1 MTAKHRALIVE
12 DDAPTAEDLA
22 DIVAALDCE
31 PTIVD
36 NKADA
41 VAALER
47 DAFCFALFDLQ
58 IKTNGD
64 SIRGTVEAGHG
75 LVREAR
81 KLYSE
86 HAGAGGCYQMPILVV
101 SGHAREA
108 ADAVAVMKDGAD
120 DVIQKPLDIREV
132 SERIREALVR
142 SGRSSHDACATMG
155 RGYGASGALIISFP
169 GDRVGKRNLV
179 VIRGKRVNLTD
190 GMLRIFL
197 QLVVAKLSDRAVHKI
212 DLGATEDQGFKRIS
226 ELRKELE
233 RALGENANIINN
245 DYQGNYG
252 ISVPIALGE
261 CDVDRLAGIG
271 DQRITVLAE
280 QLRARLDRRV

>member
-12 DDAPTAEDLA
+12 DDVPTAEDLA
-22 DIVAALDCE
+22 EIVAALDGE
-31 PTIVD
+31 PLLVD

-47 DAFCFALFDLQ
+47 AAFCFALFDLQ
-58 IKTNGD
+58 IKTRSD
-64 SIRGTVEAGHG
+64 SIRGTVEAGQG

-81 KLYSE
+81 RLYPD
-86 HAGAGGCYQMPILVV
+86 HAGAGGYYRMPILVV
-101 SGHAREA
+101 SGHAREV

-132 SERIREALVR
+132 SKRIREALAR
-142 SGRSSHDACATMG
+142 SGRSSHDVCAAMG
-155 RGYGASGALIISFP
+155 RGYGASGALIFSFP
-169 GDRVGKRNLV
+169 GERVGRRNLV
-179 VIRGKRVNLTD
+179 VIRGRRVKLTD
-190 GMLRIFL
+190 GMLRILL

-212 DLGATEDQGFKRIS
+212 DLGAAEDQGFKRIS

-233 RALGENANIINN
+233 RALGDDVDIIEN
-245 DYQGNYG
+245 DYQGHYG

-261 CDVDRLAGIG
+261 CDVDKLAEIG
-271 DQRITVLAE
+271 DRKISALAE
-280 QLRARLDRRV
+280 TLRAHRGRRV